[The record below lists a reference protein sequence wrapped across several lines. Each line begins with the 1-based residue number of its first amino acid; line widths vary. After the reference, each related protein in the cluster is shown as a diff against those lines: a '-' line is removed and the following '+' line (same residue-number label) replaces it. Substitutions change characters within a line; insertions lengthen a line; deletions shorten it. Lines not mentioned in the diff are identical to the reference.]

1 MRVLQGKGV
10 SPGVNIGKPVNIE
23 RSLDFSI
30 PAKISLDEGLK
41 KLTSRYQSI
50 VEKYNKLS
58 REVEAEVIEAYILIL
73 NDPELISSLSDLSN
87 SQLEE
92 IYNIFLEQSEVFKQ
106 MDDEYFRQRS
116 EDIEAIGK
124 ELIFTIQ
131 DISLEIDMETQQ
143 IIFANELTPNETSS
157 MNLNQVMGFVV
168 KEGGPTSHAV
178 IVAKN
183 YGIPCILNISVKDFD
198 IENTKEVIIN
208 GTTGELTINPDKS
221 SLKIVEDYQQT
232 IISYEENYNKESL
245 EKLGIELRANIGST
259 DEIKN
264 FKDPLIKSVGLFRS
278 EFLYIEETQEP
289 KLSDLVKANNLLNDK
304 FEKTIVYRTLDI
316 GGDKQVDY
324 LNLPKE
330 ENPFLGVRGVR
341 LTLENRALFE
351 SQISSILESNIKEKV
366 KIMFPMIATLEDFL
380 EAKEV
385 VVTVAKKIGAEVPIM
400 GIMVETPSVAIAP
413 EIFIEDVD
421 FFSIGTNDLLQYS
434 FAADRGIT
442 SLDKYHDALHPSF
455 LKLLHNIIKTAN
467 ENNIEVSVCGDM
479 ASDSGGAFM
488 LYLLGLRIFSLAP
501 SQAPIVVSSLLKAND
516 AIKNLDIDEILSQK
530 NSQSVRNFII

>member
-1 MRVLQGKGV
+1 MRVLQGTGV
-10 SPGVNIGKPVNIE
+10 SPGVNIGKPVNID
-23 RSLDFSI
+23 RFLDFSI
-30 PAKISLDEGLK
+30 PAKISLDQGIKE
-41 KLTSRYQSI
+41 LTSRYQGI
-50 VEKYNKLS
+50 VEKYNTSS

-73 NDPELISSLSDLSN
+73 NDPELVSSLSDIS
-87 SQLEE
+87 SSHLEE
-92 IYNIFLEQSEVFKQ
+92 IYNIFLEQAEVFKQ

-131 DISLEIDMETQQ
+131 NISLEIDMEMPQ
-143 IIFANELTPNETSS
+143 IIFANELTPNETSL
-157 MNLNQVMGFVV
+157 MNLNQITGFVV

-183 YGIPCILNISVKDFD
+183 YGIPCILDISVNDFD
-198 IENTKEVIIN
+198 IDNTKEIIIN
-208 GTTGELTINPDKS
+208 GTTGELTIDPDKS
-221 SLKIVEDYQQT
+221 SLKAVEDYKLT
-232 IISYEENYNKESL
+232 IISYEENYKQESL
-245 EKLGIELRANIGST
+245 GKLGIELRANIGST

-264 FKDPLIKSVGLFRS
+264 FKDSLIKSVGLFRS

-289 KLSDLVKANNLLNDK
+289 KLADLVKANNLLNDK
-304 FEKTIVYRTLDI
+304 FENTIVYRTLDI
-316 GGDKQVDY
+316 GGDKQVNY

-341 LTLENRALFE
+341 LTLENRPLFK

-366 KIMFPMIATLEDFL
+366 KIMFPMIATLDDFL
-380 EAKEV
+380 EAKDV
-385 VVTVAKKIGAEVPIM
+385 VASVAKKIGSEVPSM
-400 GIMVETPSVAIAP
+400 GIMVETPSVAVAP

-442 SLDKYHDALHPSF
+442 SLNKYHDALHPSF

-467 ENNIEVSVCGDM
+467 DNNIEVSVCGDM
-479 ASDSGGAFM
+479 ASDSDGAFM

-501 SQAPIVVSSLLKAND
+501 SQAPAIVSSLLKANS
-516 AIKNLDIDEILSQK
+516 ILKTLDIDEILSQK
-530 NSQSVRNFII
+530 NSQSVRKFII

>member
-30 PAKISLDEGLK
+30 PAKISLDEGIK

-131 DISLEIDMETQQ
+131 NISLEIDMETQQ

-479 ASDSGGAFM
+479 ASDSDGAFM

>member
-221 SLKIVEDYQQT
+221 SLKVVEDYQQT
-232 IISYEENYNKESL
+232 IISYEENYKKESL

-304 FEKTIVYRTLDI
+304 FENTIVYRTLDI

-479 ASDSGGAFM
+479 ASDSDGAFI

-501 SQAPIVVSSLLKAND
+501 SQAPIIVSSLLKAND
-516 AIKNLDIDEILSQK
+516 VIKNSDIDEILSQK
-530 NSQSVRNFII
+530 NSQSVRKFII

>member
-1 MRVLQGKGV
+1 MRVLQGTGV

-30 PAKISLDEGLK
+30 PAKISLDQGIKE
-41 KLTSRYQSI
+41 LTSRYQSI
-50 VEKYNKLS
+50 VEKYNTSS

-73 NDPELISSLSDLSN
+73 NDPELINSLSDIS
-87 SQLEE
+87 SSHLEE
-92 IYNIFLEQSEVFKQ
+92 IYNIFLEQAEVFKQ

-124 ELIFTIQ
+124 ELIFTMQ
-131 DISLEIDMETQQ
+131 NISLEIDMESQQ
-143 IIFANELTPNETSS
+143 VIFANELTPNETSS
-157 MNLNQVMGFVV
+157 MNLNQVTGFVV

-183 YGIPCILNISVKDFD
+183 YGIPCILDISVNDFD

-208 GTTGELTINPDKS
+208 GTTGELIINPDKS
-221 SLKIVEDYQQT
+221 SLKTVEDYQLT
-232 IISYEENYNKESL
+232 IISYEENYKQESL

-289 KLSDLVKANNLLNDK
+289 KLADLVKANNLLNDK

-316 GGDKQVDY
+316 GGDKQVNY

-341 LTLENRALFE
+341 LTLENRPLFQ

-366 KIMFPMIATLEDFL
+366 KIMFPMIATLDDFL
-380 EAKEV
+380 EAKDV
-385 VVTVAKKIGAEVPIM
+385 VINVAKKIGSEVPSM
-400 GIMVETPSVAIAP
+400 GIMVETPSVAVAP

-421 FFSIGTNDLLQYS
+421 FFSVGTNDLLQYS

-442 SLDKYHDALHPSF
+442 SLNKYHDALHPSF

-467 ENNIEVSVCGDM
+467 DNNIEVSVCGDM
-479 ASDSGGAFM
+479 ASDSDGAFM

-501 SQAPIVVSSLLKAND
+501 SQAPAIVSSLLKADNVL
-516 AIKNLDIDEILSQK
+516 KTLDIDEILSQK
-530 NSQSVRNFII
+530 NSQSVRKFII

>member
-23 RSLDFSI
+23 RSLDFTI

-221 SLKIVEDYQQT
+221 SLKVVEDYQQT
-232 IISYEENYNKESL
+232 IISYEENYKKESL

-479 ASDSGGAFM
+479 ASDSDGAFM

>member
-221 SLKIVEDYQQT
+221 SLKVVEDYQQT

-455 LKLLHNIIKTAN
+455 LKLLHNVIKTAN

-479 ASDSGGAFM
+479 ASDSDGAFI

-501 SQAPIVVSSLLKAND
+501 SQAPIIVSSLLKAND
-516 AIKNLDIDEILSQK
+516 VIKNLDIDEILSQK

>member
-1 MRVLQGKGV
+1 MRVLQGTGV
-10 SPGVNIGKPVNIE
+10 SPGVNIGKPVNIG
-23 RSLDFSI
+23 RSLDFSV
-30 PAKISLDEGLK
+30 PAKISLDQGIKE
-41 KLTSRYQSI
+41 LTSRYQDI
-50 VEKYNKLS
+50 VEKYNTSS
-58 REVEAEVIEAYILIL
+58 RKVEAEVIESYILIL
-73 NDPELISSLSDLSN
+73 NDPELISSLSDISSSHLK
-87 SQLEE
+87 E
-92 IYNIFLEQSEVFKQ
+92 IYNIFLEQAEVFKQ

-131 DISLEIDMETQQ
+131 NISLEIDMETQQ
-143 IIFANELTPNETSS
+143 VIFANELTPNETSS
-157 MNLNQVMGFVV
+157 INLNHVTGFVV

-183 YGIPCILNISVKDFD
+183 YGIPCILDISVNDFD

-221 SLKIVEDYQQT
+221 SLKTVEDYQLT
-232 IISYEENYNKESL
+232 IISYEENYKQESL

-264 FKDPLIKSVGLFRS
+264 FKDSLIKSVGLFRS
-278 EFLYIEETQEP
+278 EFLYIEEIQEP
-289 KLSDLVKANNLLNDK
+289 KLADLVKANNLLNDK

-316 GGDKQVDY
+316 GGDKQVNY

-341 LTLENRALFE
+341 LTLENRPLFE
-351 SQISSILESNIKEKV
+351 SQISSILESNIKGKV
-366 KIMFPMIATLEDFL
+366 KIMFPMIATLDDFL
-380 EAKEV
+380 EAKNV
-385 VVTVAKKIGAEVPIM
+385 VVNVASKIGTEVPSM
-400 GIMVETPSVAIAP
+400 GIMVETPSVAVAP

-442 SLDKYHDALHPSF
+442 SLSKYHDALHPSF
-455 LKLLHNIIKTAN
+455 LKLLHNIIKIAN
-467 ENNIEVSVCGDM
+467 DNNIEVSVCGDM
-479 ASDSGGAFM
+479 ASDSDGAFM

-501 SQAPIVVSSLLKAND
+501 SQAPVIVSSLLKADNVL
-516 AIKNLDIDEILSQK
+516 KTLDIDEILSQK
-530 NSQSVRNFII
+530 NSQSVRKFII

>member
-30 PAKISLDEGLK
+30 PAKISLDQGVKE
-41 KLTSRYQSI
+41 LTSRYQGI
-50 VEKYNKLS
+50 VEKYNTSS

-73 NDPELISSLSDLSN
+73 NDPELINSLSDIS
-87 SQLEE
+87 SSHLEE
-92 IYNIFLEQSEVFKQ
+92 IYNIFLEQAEVFKQ

-131 DISLEIDMETQQ
+131 NISLEIDMESQQ
-143 IIFANELTPNETSS
+143 VIFANELTPNETSS
-157 MNLNQVMGFVV
+157 MNLNQVTGFVV

-183 YGIPCILNISVKDFD
+183 YGIPCILGISVNDFD
-198 IENTKEVIIN
+198 IENAKEVIIN
-208 GTTGELTINPDKS
+208 GTTGELIINPDKS
-221 SLKIVEDYQQT
+221 SLKTVEDYQLT
-232 IISYEENYNKESL
+232 IISYEENYKQESL

-289 KLSDLVKANNLLNDK
+289 KLADLIKANNLLNDK
-304 FEKTIVYRTLDI
+304 FQKTIVYRTLDI
-316 GGDKQVDY
+316 GGDKQVNY

-341 LTLENRALFE
+341 LTLENRPMFE

-366 KIMFPMIATLEDFL
+366 KIMFPMIATLDDFL
-380 EAKEV
+380 EAKDV
-385 VVTVAKKIGAEVPIM
+385 VINVAKNIGSEVPSM
-400 GIMVETPSVAIAP
+400 GIMVETPSVAVAP

-421 FFSIGTNDLLQYS
+421 FFSVGTNDLLQYS

-442 SLDKYHDALHPSF
+442 SLNKYHDALHPSF

-467 ENNIEVSVCGDM
+467 DNNIEVSVCGDM
-479 ASDSGGAFM
+479 ASDLDGAFM

-501 SQAPIVVSSLLKAND
+501 SQAPAIVSSLLKADNVL
-516 AIKNLDIDEILSQK
+516 KTLDIDEILSQK
-530 NSQSVRNFII
+530 NSQSVRKFII

>member
-131 DISLEIDMETQQ
+131 NISLEIDMETQQ

-221 SLKIVEDYQQT
+221 SLKVVEDYQQT
-232 IISYEENYNKESL
+232 IISYEENYKKESL

-400 GIMVETPSVAIAP
+400 GIMVETPSVAITP

-479 ASDSGGAFM
+479 ASDSDGAFI

-501 SQAPIVVSSLLKAND
+501 SQAPIIVSSLLKAND
-516 AIKNLDIDEILSQK
+516 VIENLDIDEILSQK

>member
-30 PAKISLDEGLK
+30 PAKISLDEGIK

-221 SLKIVEDYQQT
+221 SLKVVEDYQQT
-232 IISYEENYNKESL
+232 IISYEENYKKESL

-304 FEKTIVYRTLDI
+304 FENTIVYRTLDI

-479 ASDSGGAFM
+479 ASDSDGAFI

-501 SQAPIVVSSLLKAND
+501 SQAPIIVSSLLKAND
-516 AIKNLDIDEILSQK
+516 VIKNSDIDEILSQK

>member
-221 SLKIVEDYQQT
+221 SLKVVEDYQQT

-289 KLSDLVKANNLLNDK
+289 KLSDLVEANNLLNDK

-455 LKLLHNIIKTAN
+455 LKLLHNVIKTAN

-479 ASDSGGAFM
+479 ASDSDGAFI

-501 SQAPIVVSSLLKAND
+501 SQAPIIVSSLLKAND
-516 AIKNLDIDEILSQK
+516 VIENLDIDEILSQK

>member
-221 SLKIVEDYQQT
+221 SLKVVEDYQQT
-232 IISYEENYNKESL
+232 IISYEENYKKESL

-479 ASDSGGAFM
+479 ASDSDGAFI

-501 SQAPIVVSSLLKAND
+501 SQAPIIVSSLLKAND
-516 AIKNLDIDEILSQK
+516 VIKNLDIDEILSQK

>member
-1 MRVLQGKGV
+1 MRVLQGTGV

-30 PAKISLDEGLK
+30 PAKISLDQGVKE
-41 KLTSRYQSI
+41 LTSKYQGI
-50 VEKYNKLS
+50 VEKYNTSS

-73 NDPELISSLSDLSN
+73 NDPELINSLSDIS
-87 SQLEE
+87 SSHLEE
-92 IYNIFLEQSEVFKQ
+92 IYNIFLEQAEVFKQ

-131 DISLEIDMETQQ
+131 NISLEIDMESQQ
-143 IIFANELTPNETSS
+143 VIFANELTPNETSS
-157 MNLNQVMGFVV
+157 MNLNQVTGFVV

-183 YGIPCILNISVKDFD
+183 YGIPCILGISVNDFD
-198 IENTKEVIIN
+198 IENAKEVIIN
-208 GTTGELTINPDKS
+208 GTTGELIINPDKS
-221 SLKIVEDYQQT
+221 SLKTVEDYQLT
-232 IISYEENYNKESL
+232 IISYEENYKQESL

-289 KLSDLVKANNLLNDK
+289 KLADLVKANNLLNDK

-316 GGDKQVDY
+316 GGDKQVNY

-341 LTLENRALFE
+341 LTLENRPMFE

-366 KIMFPMIATLEDFL
+366 KIMFPMIATLDDFL
-380 EAKEV
+380 EAKDV
-385 VVTVAKKIGAEVPIM
+385 VINVAKNIGSEVPSM
-400 GIMVETPSVAIAP
+400 GIMVETPSVAVAP

-421 FFSIGTNDLLQYS
+421 FFSVGTNDLLQYS

-442 SLDKYHDALHPSF
+442 SLNKYHDALHPSF

-467 ENNIEVSVCGDM
+467 DNNIEVSVCGDM
-479 ASDSGGAFM
+479 ASDLDGAFM

-501 SQAPIVVSSLLKAND
+501 SQAPAIVSSLLKADNVL
-516 AIKNLDIDEILSQK
+516 KTLDIDEILSQK
-530 NSQSVRNFII
+530 NSQSVRKFII